1 MLGLLVQAT
10 VILRMK
16 DRSIVLVGL
25 QNLGV
30 VVSLMVLQI
39 SKITILESSTL
50 VMFMASFVKVIYD

>member
-30 VVSLMVLQI
+30 VVSLIVLQI
-39 SKITILESSTL
+39 SEVTILESSTL
-50 VMFMASFVKVIYD
+50 AMFMASFVKVIYD

>member
-30 VVSLMVLQI
+30 VVSLIVLQI
-39 SKITILESSTL
+39 SEITILESSTL
-50 VMFMASFVKVIYD
+50 AMFMASFVKVIYD

>member
-16 DRSIVLVGL
+16 DRSFVLVGL

-30 VVSLMVLQI
+30 VVYLIVLQI
-39 SKITILESSTL
+39 SEITILESSTL
-50 VMFMASFVKVIYD
+50 AMFMASFVKVIYD

>member
-30 VVSLMVLQI
+30 VVSLIVLQI
-39 SKITILESSTL
+39 SEITILEFSTL
-50 VMFMASFVKVIYD
+50 AMFMASFVKVIYD

>member
-30 VVSLMVLQI
+30 VVSLIVLQI